1 MIQKSPNPEYGRNKM
16 DFLKKNQILK
26 ATIWVRSKGPFI
38 LIGTGLVGKRNSRR
52 GVPLPITITK

>member
-1 MIQKSPNPEYGRNKM
+1 M
-16 DFLKKNQILK
+16 DFFKKESEILK

-52 GVPLPITITK
+52 GVPLSITITK

>member
-1 MIQKSPNPEYGRNKM
+1 M
-16 DFLKKNQILK
+16 DFFKKESEILK